1 MKYRI
6 TTHYNPGILDNAGK
20 AVTHSLQ
27 SLGFDEVKN
36 VKIGEI
42 YEVDC
47 PSKDIENVAKSLT
60 NEVMKFY
67 TIQGIL

>member
-1 MKYRI
+1 MRYRI

-20 AVTHSLQ
+20 AVTGALQ
-27 SLGFDEVKN
+27 RLGFDEVKN

-42 YEVDC
+42 YDVDC
-47 PSKDIENVAKSLT
+47 PPEDIERVAKSLT

-67 TIQGIL
+67 TIEELT

>member
-6 TTHYNPGILDNAGK
+6 TTHYNSGILDNAGK
-20 AVTHSLQ
+20 AVTNSLQ
-27 SLGFDEVKN
+27 TLGFSEVQD

-47 PSKDIENVAKSLT
+47 PPKDIERVAKSLT

-67 TIQGIL
+67 TITELT